1 MLSNVE
7 ALDMFPSESRSR
19 HGPLSLGRVRVA
31 CRSPASSLVR
41 GPPTPLRHRSGLRS
55 SLAVDLPRRECFSEP
70 APRAFADVRRG
81 GGSGTGSSAAPVVL
95 VDSQGH
101 AWFMGHPLRSAK

>member
-7 ALDMFPSESRSR
+7 ALDMFPSERSYR
-19 HGPLSLGRVRVA
+19 HGPPSLGRVRVA
-31 CRSPASSLVR
+31 CRSPASSLVA
-41 GPPTPLRHRSGLRS
+41 GPPPPLRHRSGLRS

-95 VDSQGH
+95 VDRQGPPRLL
-101 AWFMGHPLRSAK
+101 GHPRP